1 MLKEKNQSKNW
12 LTCTHVQ
19 HLTMAVI
26 VVVVV
31 VVEVAVVA
39 QTVVAVIDR

>member
-31 VVEVAVVA
+31 VVVAVVA